1 MMTARNYLIK
11 TALIGM
17 TVATLGFTTGG
28 SAAEAKILENT
39 IESQPQTELIAARVK
54 TFKKHHGRKSFKK
67 SFKKAK
73 KYQKHH
79 HGRKKSFGHKKMFGH
94 KTFHLFR

>member
-1 MMTARNYLIK
+1 MMTAQNYLIK
-11 TALIGM
+11 TDLIGM

-54 TFKKHHGRKSFKK
+54 TFKK
-67 SFKKAK
+67 
-73 KYQKHH
+73 YQKHH
-79 HGRKKSFGHKKMFGH
+79 HGRQKSFGHKKVFGH